1 MGRGPGRLRD
11 GEVEG
16 RLHPAVEE
24 GRHQPRQLGLL
35 LLGQGG
41 YQRQVH
47 QQRQRQR
54 SHLRDVNKQQNFVDY
69 VFFFKILKICCNK
82 SRINY
87 SKNKNKTV
95 QNYFFFKLTMIK
107 RKTKNEKHLP
117 RLFQS
122 ELRWNFS
129 FTARVILVGSQ
140 EQKRKKRILN
150 AFLDA

>member
-54 SHLRDVNKQQNFVDY
+54 SHLRDVNDQQNFVDY
-69 VFFFKILKICCNK
+69 VFFFKILKICGNK

-87 SKNKNKTV
+87 SKNKTV

-107 RKTKNEKHLP
+107 RKTYIHLP
-117 RLFQS
+117 RLFQN

-129 FTARVILVGSQ
+129 YTARVILVGSQ
-140 EQKRKKRILN
+140 EQKRKKRILI
-150 AFLDA
+150 ASLWMPEF